1 MAIAN
6 FQQFGGGSGRISMA
20 VLMNDSSP
28 LPTFKKPVLW
38 ALLGLAWAVFGALAV
53 AVVRSGGPGW
63 DAPILLF
70 WHRHATSALDALA
83 VLLTIV
89 GNTGPMV
96 GAGVLVLLWLL
107 RRRAWRPA
115 VVWALS
121 VGGSMLL
128 TQVIK
133 ALVARPRP
141 ALWLSLRPETTLSF
155 PSGHAMDT
163 AALAAALMFLLPG
176 RPWVG
181 RLAALFALAVGWAR
195 VYLGVHNPSDV
206 LAGWCAA
213 VGWVLLVQLLAGR
226 IWPETPAA

>member
-1 MAIAN
+1 
-6 FQQFGGGSGRISMA
+6 
-20 VLMNDSSP
+20 MNHSP
-28 LPTFKKPVLW
+28 LPTRKNPGFW
-38 ALLGLAWAVFGALAV
+38 AVLGLAWAVFGGLAV
-53 AVVRSGGPGW
+53 AVVRAGGPGW
-63 DAPILLF
+63 DSPILLF
-70 WHRHATSALDALA
+70 WHRHATPALDALA
-83 VLLTIV
+83 VFLTIV

-107 RRRAWRPA
+107 RRRRWRPA

-141 ALWLSLRPETTLSF
+141 TLWLSLRPETTLSF

-163 AALAAALMFLLPG
+163 AALATALFFLLPG

-195 VYLGVHNPSDV
+195 MYLGVHNPSDV

-213 VGWVLLVQLLAGR
+213 VGWVLLVQLLASR
-226 IWPETPAA
+226 RWAKSVA

>member
-1 MAIAN
+1 MHLPPPPV
-6 FQQFGGGSGRISMA
+6 STK
-20 VLMNDSSP
+20 P
-28 LPTFKKPVLW
+28 LRWKRW
-38 ALLGLAWAVFGALAV
+38 ALLGLAWAVFGSLALS
-53 AVVRSGGPGW
+53 VVRAGGPGW

-70 WHRHATSALDALA
+70 WHRHATPALDALA
-83 VLLTIV
+83 VFLTIV

-96 GAGVLVLLWLL
+96 GLGVLVLLVLL
-107 RRRAWRPA
+107 RRRAWRRA
-115 VVWALS
+115 TIWTLS

-163 AALAAALMFLLPG
+163 AALAAALIFLLPG
-176 RPWVG
+176 RSWVG

-195 VYLGVHNPSDV
+195 MYLGVHNPSDV
-206 LAGWCAA
+206 LAGWAAA
-213 VGWVLLVQLLAGR
+213 VGWVLLVQLLASR
-226 IWPETPAA
+226 ISPEKAAA